1 MNMAVMKRLNRQ
13 GFLIAGLHL
22 LVMLNLA
29 ADFYTHR
36 NQLNRKVNEMFI
48 PY

>member
-1 MNMAVMKRLNRQ
+1 MNIAVMKRLNRQ

-29 ADFYTHR
+29 ADF
-36 NQLNRKVNEMFI
+36 LFAS
-48 PY
+48 

>member
-29 ADFYTHR
+29 D
-36 NQLNRKVNEMFI
+36 
-48 PY
+48 

>member
-22 LVMLNLA
+22 LVMINLA
-29 ADFYTHR
+29 ADFLYAS
-36 NQLNRKVNEMFI
+36 
-48 PY
+48 